1 MIARPTALSAAA
13 TAALVAVPV
22 ALAAGL
28 PGGAKYVGTTD
39 DGSAVQLRVSS
50 DSKRVAKMRIHYK
63 VTCDNGDTGR
73 TYTDILNPRL
83 HSDGSFNGAGTY
95 KGSGDGSTNKFKVV
109 GQMTARKASGTFTLT
124 AVGTPQGTTGTIR
137 CKTGLLHW
145 QAARAKK

>member
-1 MIARPTALSAAA
+1 MIARSTALPAAA
-13 TAALVAVPV
+13 IAALLAVPV

-28 PGGAKYVGTTD
+28 PARAKYVGKTD
-39 DGSAVQLRVSS
+39 DGSAVQLRVSP

-83 HSDGSFNGAGTY
+83 HSDGSFKGSGTY
-95 KGSGDGSTNKFKVV
+95 KGSGDGSTNKFNVV
-109 GQMTARKASGTFTLT
+109 GKLTARKGTGTFSLT

-145 QAARAKK
+145 QAARAH

>member
-1 MIARPTALSAAA
+1 MIARSTALPAAA
-13 TAALVAVPV
+13 LAALLAVPV
-22 ALAAGL
+22 ALAAGI
-28 PGGAKYVGTTD
+28 PARAKYVGTTD
-39 DGSAVQLRVSS
+39 DGSAVQLRVSR

-63 VTCDNGDTGR
+63 VTCDNGDTGS

-83 HSDGSFNGAGTY
+83 HSDGRFKGAGTY

-109 GQMTARKASGTFTLT
+109 GKMTARKASGTFSLT

-145 QAARAKK
+145 HAARAH